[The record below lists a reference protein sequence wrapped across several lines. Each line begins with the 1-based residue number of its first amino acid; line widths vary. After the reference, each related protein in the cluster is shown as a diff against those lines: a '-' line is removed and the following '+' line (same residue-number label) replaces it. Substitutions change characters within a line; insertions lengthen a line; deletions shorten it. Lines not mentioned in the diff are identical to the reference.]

1 MKISIL
7 TFSKETNFGA
17 NLQCYALCKTLQDIG
32 HEVSIIDAELPQP
45 PKSWYSHLLRLPE
58 KFWLVRFRRKYLN
71 IFTRTYKT
79 VDDLRANCPDSDLY
93 IVGSDQV
100 WNTRI
105 TSRSNPLIYFFSF
118 LPEGARRISYA
129 ASFGYAEWQNPEL
142 TDEVK
147 MLLGKFEAISVREET
162 AVNICRD
169 VFGVEAVKVADP
181 TLLLTSYDEL
191 CGDYDQH
198 RETNELLYFPFVR
211 DDEEQAILADF
222 AKDHGMK
229 AVTMMSFH
237 GYPGFVR
244 RMFVS
249 VKDWLNSIRYARIVV
264 SQSFHCMVFCILFH
278 KHFVAIPLKGKQT
291 RQRNLLKQLGLEDH
305 ICEDKTQLRE
315 TLEKV
320 LSKNADFQEVEK
332 KIEKIRKQAR
342 VFLCEHTK

>member
-7 TFSKETNFGA
+7 TFSKETNYGA
-17 NLQCYALCKTLQDIG
+17 NLQCYALCKTLQDMG

-58 KFWLVRFRRKYLN
+58 KFWFVRFRRKYLN

-100 WNTRI
+100 WNPRI
-105 TSRSNPLIYFFSF
+105 TCRFNPLVYFFSF

-129 ASFGYAEWQNPEL
+129 ASFGHTKWQNPEL

-147 MLLGKFEAISVREET
+147 ILLGKFEAISVREDT
-162 AVNICRD
+162 AVDICRD
-169 VFGVEAVKVADP
+169 VFGAEAVRVADP
-181 TLLLTSYDEL
+181 TLLLSSYDEL
-191 CGDYDQH
+191 CGEYNQR

-211 DDEEQAILADF
+211 DNEEQAILADF
-222 AKDHGMK
+222 AREHGMK
-229 AVTMMSFH
+229 AVAMMSFH
-237 GYPGFVR
+237 RYPGFVR
-244 RMFVS
+244 RTFVS
-249 VKDWLNSIRYARIVV
+249 LRCWLNSIRYARIVV
-264 SQSFHCMVFCILFH
+264 SHSFHCMVFCILFH
-278 KHFVAIPLKGKQT
+278 RRFVAIPVKGKET

-305 ICEDKTQLRE
+305 ICEEKTQLRE

-320 LSKNADFQEVEK
+320 LNKDIDYQKVENE
-332 KIEKIRKQAR
+332 IEKLRKQAKD
-342 VFLCEHTK
+342 FLCEHAK